1 MNITILIWTA
11 IIILWSVKTA
21 SDQKKRTQRPIRR
34 DDDERVAPPI
44 ETEARRA
51 SPVLRPAGWKHGERV
66 EEIPAEPLF
75 AEAVSL
81 ETIDYDAP
89 ADSLPAAAAPRNRN
103 VHPATA
109 TPLGVRPTAA
119 PRNIV
124 SATAAPKEE
133 PAASASAWLSA
144 TDGQLG
150 EQFDLRRAVIYSEI
164 LKPKFED

>member
-89 ADSLPAAAAPRNRN
+89 ADSLPAAAPHN

-109 TPLGVRPTAA
+109 TPHGVRRAAA

-124 SATAAPKEE
+124 SAAAPKEE
-133 PAASASAWLSA
+133 SAAPASAWLSA

>member
-89 ADSLPAAAAPRNRN
+89 ADSLPAAAPRN

-109 TPLGVRPTAA
+109 TPHGVRRAAA

-124 SATAAPKEE
+124 SAAAPKEE
-133 PAASASAWLSA
+133 SAAPASAWLSA

>member
-75 AEAVSL
+75 AEAASL

-89 ADSLPAAAAPRNRN
+89 ADSLPAVVTPRN

-109 TPLGVRPTAA
+109 TPHDVRRAA
-119 PRNIV
+119 PRNII

-144 TDGQLG
+144 TDEQLG